1 MNAQL
6 HKWIY
11 ATRPHTLGASIS
23 PMLLLLGAIVRDGVM
38 QWGYFLL
45 CLLVAI
51 SAQISSNFANDY
63 FGYKSG
69 EDTDHRLGFT
79 RLLSTGKVTPQQ
91 MLIALGISLTICA
104 GSGLFLASQRGWWL
118 LLVGAVVI
126 LCAIAYSAGKYS
138 LARTALGDLA
148 VVIFYGLVPILVS
161 YYVIADTRPQPYLVL
176 LALGIGI
183 WETNIL
189 VCNNY
194 RDYKEDI
201 ESHKL
206 TLIARMGRKSGPL
219 LYLINALLSLLLIAV
234 GLIIEG
240 SWVGAIVLA
249 LLSTALYANGILAI
263 YRLKG
268 KSLNKLLR
276 YTNITTLI
284 VGVVAM
290 IILLI

>member
-1 MNAQL
+1 MNEQI

-11 ATRPHTLGASIS
+11 ATRPHTLGASVA
-23 PMLLLLGAIVRDGVM
+23 PMLLLLGAVVNDGVM

-45 CLLVAI
+45 CLVVAV

-69 EDTDHRLGFT
+69 EDTDQRLGFT
-79 RLLSTGKVTPQQ
+79 RLLSTGEVTPRQ
-91 MLIALGISLTICA
+91 MLVALGISLSICA
-104 GSGLFLASQRGWWL
+104 GLGLFLAFQRGWWL
-118 LLVGAVVI
+118 LLIGAVVI

-194 RDYKEDI
+194 RDYQEDI

-240 SWVGAIVLA
+240 SWIGAIVLA

-290 IILLI
+290 LILLI

>member
-38 QWGYFLL
+38 QWGYYLL

-79 RLLSTGKVTPQQ
+79 RLLSTGEVTPRQ

-104 GSGLFLASQRGWWL
+104 GSGLFIAFQRGWWL

-161 YYVIADTRPQPYLVL
+161 YYVIADTRPQSYLVL

-194 RDYKEDI
+194 RDYQEDI

>member
-38 QWGYFLL
+38 QWGYYLL

-79 RLLSTGKVTPQQ
+79 RLLSTGEVTPRQ

-194 RDYKEDI
+194 RDYQEDI

-240 SWVGAIVLA
+240 SWIGAIVLA

>member
-6 HKWIY
+6 HNWIY

-38 QWGYFLL
+38 QWGYYLL

-79 RLLSTGKVTPQQ
+79 RLLSTGEVTPRQ

>member
-1 MNAQL
+1 M
-6 HKWIY
+6 
-11 ATRPHTLGASIS
+11 
-23 PMLLLLGAIVRDGVM
+23 
-38 QWGYFLL
+38 
-45 CLLVAI
+45 
-51 SAQISSNFANDY
+51 
-63 FGYKSG
+63 
-69 EDTDHRLGFT
+69 
-79 RLLSTGKVTPQQ
+79 
-91 MLIALGISLTICA
+91 
-104 GSGLFLASQRGWWL
+104 
-118 LLVGAVVI
+118 
-126 LCAIAYSAGKYS
+126 
-138 LARTALGDLA
+138 
-148 VVIFYGLVPILVS
+148 
-161 YYVIADTRPQPYLVL
+161 

-194 RDYKEDI
+194 RDYQEDI

-240 SWVGAIVLA
+240 SWIGAIVLA

-290 IILLI
+290 LILLI

>member
-38 QWGYFLL
+38 QWGYYLL

-79 RLLSTGKVTPQQ
+79 RLLSTGEATPRQ

-161 YYVIADTRPQPYLVL
+161 YYVTADTRPQPYLVL

-194 RDYKEDI
+194 RDYQEDI

-234 GLIIEG
+234 GLIIER

-284 VGVVAM
+284 VGVVTM
-290 IILLI
+290 LILLI

>member
-38 QWGYFLL
+38 QWGYYLL

-79 RLLSTGKVTPQQ
+79 RLLSTGEVTPRQ

-104 GSGLFLASQRGWWL
+104 GSGLFIAFQRGWWL

-194 RDYKEDI
+194 RDYQEDI

-240 SWVGAIVLA
+240 SWVGAIVLT

>member
-79 RLLSTGKVTPQQ
+79 RLLSTGEVTPRQ

>member
-38 QWGYFLL
+38 QWGYYLL

-79 RLLSTGKVTPQQ
+79 RLLSTGEVTPRQ

-104 GSGLFLASQRGWWL
+104 GSGLFIAFQRGWWL

-194 RDYKEDI
+194 RDYQEDI

>member
-38 QWGYFLL
+38 QWGYYLL

-79 RLLSTGKVTPQQ
+79 RLLSTGEVTPRQ

-104 GSGLFLASQRGWWL
+104 GSGLFIAFQRGWWL

-240 SWVGAIVLA
+240 SWVGAIVLT

>member
-1 MNAQL
+1 
-6 HKWIY
+6 
-11 ATRPHTLGASIS
+11 
-23 PMLLLLGAIVRDGVM
+23 
-38 QWGYFLL
+38 
-45 CLLVAI
+45 
-51 SAQISSNFANDY
+51 AQISSNFANDY

-79 RLLSTGKVTPQQ
+79 RLLSTGEVTPRQ

-194 RDYKEDI
+194 RDYQEDI

>member
-38 QWGYFLL
+38 QWGYYLL

-79 RLLSTGKVTPQQ
+79 RLLSTGEVTPRQ

-194 RDYKEDI
+194 RDYQEDI

>member
-23 PMLLLLGAIVRDGVM
+23 PMLLLLGALVCDGVM

-79 RLLSTGKVTPQQ
+79 RLLSTGEVTPRQ

-104 GSGLFLASQRGWWL
+104 GSGLFIASQRGWWL

-176 LALGIGI
+176 LALGIGL

-206 TLIARMGRKSGPL
+206 TLIARMGRKSGPI

>member
-1 MNAQL
+1 MNEL
-6 HKWIY
+6 IHKWIY
-11 ATRPHTLGASIS
+11 ATRPHTLGASVA
-23 PMLLLLGAIVRDGVM
+23 PMLLLLGAVVNDGEM

-45 CLLVAI
+45 CLVVAV

-79 RLLSTGKVTPQQ
+79 RLLSTGEVTPRH
-91 MLIALGISLTICA
+91 MLIALGISLSICA
-104 GSGLFLASQRGWWL
+104 GSGLFLAFQRGWWL
-118 LLVGAVVI
+118 LLIGAVVI

-194 RDYKEDI
+194 RDYQEDI

-290 IILLI
+290 LILLI

>member
-1 MNAQL
+1 MNEQV

-11 ATRPHTLGASIS
+11 ATRPHTLGASVA
-23 PMLLLLGAIVRDGVM
+23 PMLLLLGAVVSDGVM

-45 CLLVAI
+45 CLVVAV

-79 RLLSTGKVTPQQ
+79 RLLSTGEVTPRQ
-91 MLIALGISLTICA
+91 MLIALGISLSICA
-104 GSGLFLASQRGWWL
+104 GSGLYLASQRGWWL

-161 YYVIADTRPQPYLVL
+161 YYVIADARPQVYLLL
-176 LALGIGI
+176 LALGIGL

-194 RDYKEDI
+194 RDYEEDL

-206 TLIARMGRKSGPL
+206 TLIVRMGKRSGPL
-219 LYLINALLSLLLIAV
+219 LYLINAVLSLLLIV
-234 GLIIEG
+234 IGLITEG
-240 SWVGAIVLA
+240 SWLGAIIIG
-249 LLSTALYANGILAI
+249 LLGAALYANGVMAI
-263 YRLKG
+263 YRLRG

-276 YTNITTLI
+276 YTNIATLI
-284 VGVVAM
+284 MGVVTM
-290 IILLI
+290 LILLL

>member
-38 QWGYFLL
+38 QWGYYLL

-79 RLLSTGKVTPQQ
+79 RLLSTGEVSPRQ

-240 SWVGAIVLA
+240 SWVGAIVLT

-284 VGVVAM
+284 VGVVTM
-290 IILLI
+290 LILLI